1 MILVRRALLPAFAA
15 FMFGCGSDDSLE
27 ASDNNTSTGKGDEI
41 GSTTVCAAVR
51 GNGQLIPAHFGALAR
66 VVEHYGP
73 LHAIAG
79 GSSGSI
85 TSFFVDSM
93 QQHPALDRCGTD
105 RCSSEQKAAR
115 LSLMLKSFQGYIEV
129 LSQSNEAVAISA
141 ALPIIAK
148 IKEGGIETLL
158 ETDPEA
164 AQAALLNILEQD
176 ELLKLVNP
184 ELVALV
190 QSSPNPEFHVRD
202 IVAATKAFGQ
212 FNASDPTILV
222 RPGLLNFEELATR
235 LGVAASF
242 YAGYAPANPDDF
254 GKFLDACAEQ
264 SKGKAWSEVRGLS
277 AGEATC
283 GAMFYAQMGGFH
295 AEFDGAKHAN
305 RVNDMVGATMPAL
318 ISTSVLSGDAIQ
330 VWEKAQQDYQSGT
343 VEFSW
348 DVNFNDVRFGYW
360 GPREAMDVIETK
372 TNDRAD
378 LKSMMAVGLGEASW
392 KTVLSMSPAEPGLA
406 RALPI
411 DSTRV
416 SAGGWSD
423 LHPVLVLK
431 DIGCDKVV
439 YVTRTDAESGFATGV
454 AGLLGMTPTDASDLY
469 DLNNSESSF
478 AQSLQEADAVVCT
491 NWNQIEATQIDA
503 LVKDA
508 YNAPIQTRDVF
519 FKGKGHSNVVEDTGK
534 LGCTV
539 PR

>member
-1 MILVRRALLPAFAA
+1 MLVRRALLSAFAA
-15 FMFGCGSDDSLE
+15 FVMGCGADDSADPTNPDL
-27 ASDNNTSTGKGDEI
+27 SNGKGDDS

-73 LHAIAG
+73 MHAIAG

-93 QQHPALDRCGTD
+93 QQHPALDQCGAERCTAD
-105 RCSSEQKAAR
+105 EKAQR

-129 LSQSNEAVAISA
+129 LSQSDEAVAISA

-148 IKEGGIETLL
+148 IKEGGIEALVDS
-158 ETDPEA
+158 DPEA
-164 AQAALLNILEQD
+164 AQAALLNVLEQE

-184 ELVALV
+184 ELIALV
-190 QSSPNPEFHVRD
+190 QSSSNPEFHVRD

-212 FNASDPTILV
+212 FNASDPAILV
-222 RPGLLNFEELATR
+222 RPGLLNFEELANR
-235 LGVAASF
+235 LGIAASF
-242 YAGYAPANPDDF
+242 YAGYAPADSDAF

-264 SKGKAWSEVRGLS
+264 SSGKAWSEIRAMA
-277 AGEATC
+277 AGDSTC

-295 AEFDGAKHAN
+295 AEFDGTKHAN
-305 RVNDMVGATMPAL
+305 RVDDMVGSTMPAL
-318 ISTSVLSGDAIQ
+318 ISTSVLSGDAIR
-330 VWEKAQQDYQSGT
+330 VWEQAQQDYQSGT
-343 VEFSW
+343 LDFSW

-360 GPREAMDVIETK
+360 GPREAMEVLEAK
-372 TNDRAD
+372 TTDRAD
-378 LKSMMAVGLGEASW
+378 LKSMMAVGLGEATW
-392 KTVLSMSPAEPGLA
+392 KTALSMSPAEPGLA
-406 RALPI
+406 RALAI
-411 DSTRV
+411 NANQV

-439 YVTRTDAESGFATGV
+439 YITRTDAESGFATGV
-454 AGLLGMTPTDASDLY
+454 AGLLGMTSTDASDLY
-469 DLNNSESSF
+469 DLNNPDSSF
-478 AQSLQEADAVVCT
+478 SQSLQEADAVVCT

-508 YNAPIQTRDVF
+508 YNAPLQTRDTF
-519 FKGKGHSNVVEDTGK
+519 FSGKGHTNVVEDTGK